1 MADQET
7 DYLDALE
14 FWLESNDW
22 LQDSQDKTN
31 KELSNKEITL
41 LHYAQLLNNA
51 KH

>member
-1 MADQET
+1 MSDHET

-22 LQDSQDKTN
+22 LQDNQEKDN

-41 LHYAQLLNNA
+41 MHYAQLLNNV
-51 KH
+51 KN